1 MAIFDPYT
9 ARFNRLFPVSP
20 RGSTMSRTDIRTDNI
35 LRQRPPVTAPAL
47 SPMMQRVARQS
58 AESRL
63 DMPRMPLPPVTG
75 QTDQRPP
82 QGADTGL
89 MGALRAPLMSPR
101 GQAISQAAL
110 AGLEAGGYT
119 TMPTTLGQAIGKMG
133 QAALLGYGAGQ
144 DRQAQ
149 IEAAELAKKADAR
162 TARLQ
167 EVQAMTALAKAQ
179 QPSKPVMKMLPVE
192 GGTQLTMLDPI
203 TGEILGKVGGVKP
216 ASGMQ
221 VSVDAEGNITFTQ
234 GATGV
239 EKGTKKDLEKD
250 ILSLT
255 GQISMLDQAKL
266 AYDPSLLTYGAEL
279 ENLYGTTLSKINPNA
294 LSSEQKD
301 KIARRT
307 QFVRGVQ
314 QTFSTLLNELSGAA
328 VSAFELRNAKKYSV
342 NPDDSPI
349 QFESKLRDQTG
360 FAKAALYR
368 AQQILGGES
377 ITNDLSQ
384 KYPISVSGK
393 DRDGNVR
400 TLYMHEFVE
409 KYMQINDVD
418 QATAIEAYAKEAKG
432 SR

>member
-1 MAIFDPYT
+1 
-9 ARFNRLFPVSP
+9 
-20 RGSTMSRTDIRTDNI
+20 
-35 LRQRPPVTAPAL
+35 
-47 SPMMQRVARQS
+47 
-58 AESRL
+58 
-63 DMPRMPLPPVTG
+63 
-75 QTDQRPP
+75 
-82 QGADTGL
+82 
-89 MGALRAPLMSPR
+89 MSPR

-133 QAALLGYGAGQ
+133 QAALQGYAAGE

-149 IEAAELAKKADAR
+149 VEAAELAKKADAR

-167 EVQAMTALAKAQ
+167 EIQAMTALAKAR

-221 VSVDAEGNITFTQ
+221 VSVDADGNITFTQ
-234 GATGV
+234 GASGI

-250 ILSLT
+250 VLSLT
-255 GQISMLDQAKL
+255 NQISMLDQARL

-279 ENLYGTTLSKINPNA
+279 ENLYGTTLSKINPES
-294 LSSEQKD
+294 LSPEQKD
-301 KIARRT
+301 RIARRT
-307 QFVRGVQ
+307 QLIRGIQ
-314 QTFSTLLNELSGAA
+314 QSFSVLLNELSGAA

-368 AQQILGGES
+368 SQQILGGEP
-377 ITNDLSQ
+377 ITSDLSQ
-384 KYPISVSGK
+384 KYPISISGK
-393 DRDGNVR
+393 DSEGNVR

>member
-20 RGSTMSRTDIRTDNI
+20 RGTAMSRTDIRTDNI

-47 SPMMQRVARQS
+47 SPMMQRVARQ
-58 AESRL
+58 AAQSRL
-63 DMPRMPLPPVTG
+63 ATPRRPLPPVTG
-75 QTDQRPP
+75 QTPP
-82 QGADTGL
+82 QQTQEADTGL

-167 EVQAMTALAKAQ
+167 ELQAMTALAKAQ

-250 ILSLT
+250 VLSLT
-255 GQISMLDQAKL
+255 SQISMLDQAKL
-266 AYDPSLLTYGAEL
+266 AYDPSLLTYKAEL
-279 ENLYGTTLSKINPNA
+279 ENLYGTTLSKINPEA
-294 LSSEQKD
+294 LSPEQKD
-301 KIARRT
+301 RIARRT
-307 QFVRGVQ
+307 QFVRGIQ
-314 QTFSTLLNELSGAA
+314 QTFSQLLNELSGAA

-384 KYPISVSGK
+384 KYPISISGK
-393 DRDGNVR
+393 DSEGNVR

-409 KYMQINDVD
+409 KYMQNNDVD
-418 QATAIEAYAKEAKG
+418 QATAIEAYAEMAKG

>member
-1 MAIFDPYT
+1 
-9 ARFNRLFPVSP
+9 
-20 RGSTMSRTDIRTDNI
+20 
-35 LRQRPPVTAPAL
+35 
-47 SPMMQRVARQS
+47 
-58 AESRL
+58 
-63 DMPRMPLPPVTG
+63 
-75 QTDQRPP
+75 
-82 QGADTGL
+82 
-89 MGALRAPLMSPR
+89 MSPR

-133 QAALLGYGAGQ
+133 QAALLGYGAGE

-167 EVQAMTALAKAQ
+167 EIQAMTALAKAQ

-192 GGTQLTMLDPI
+192 GGTQLTMLDPN

-234 GATGV
+234 GAAGV

-255 GQISMLDQAKL
+255 SQISMLDQAKL
-266 AYDPSLLTYGAEL
+266 AYDPRLLTYKAEL
-279 ENLYGTTLSKINPNA
+279 ENLYGTTLSKIEPEA
-294 LSSEQKD
+294 LSPEQKD
-301 KIARRT
+301 RIARRT
-307 QFVRGVQ
+307 QFVRGIQ
-314 QTFSTLLNELSGAA
+314 QTFSQLLNELSGAA

-377 ITNDLSQ
+377 ITSDLSQ
-384 KYPISVSGK
+384 KYPISISGK
-393 DRDGNVR
+393 DSEGNVR

-409 KYMQINDVD
+409 KYMQNNDVD
-418 QATAIEAYAKEAKG
+418 QATAIEAYAEMAKG

>member
-1 MAIFDPYT
+1 
-9 ARFNRLFPVSP
+9 
-20 RGSTMSRTDIRTDNI
+20 
-35 LRQRPPVTAPAL
+35 
-47 SPMMQRVARQS
+47 
-58 AESRL
+58 
-63 DMPRMPLPPVTG
+63 
-75 QTDQRPP
+75 
-82 QGADTGL
+82 
-89 MGALRAPLMSPR
+89 MSPR

-119 TMPTTLGQAIGKMG
+119 TTPTTLGQAIGKMG
-133 QAALLGYGAGQ
+133 QAALLGYGAGE

-167 EVQAMTALAKAQ
+167 EIQAMTALAKAQ

-192 GGTQLTMLDPI
+192 GGTQLTMLDPN

-234 GATGV
+234 GAAGV

-255 GQISMLDQAKL
+255 NQLSMLDQARL
-266 AYDPSLLTYGAEL
+266 AYDPSLLTYKAEL
-279 ENLYGTTLSKINPNA
+279 ENLYGTTLSKIKPEA
-294 LSSEQKD
+294 LSPEQKNR
-301 KIARRT
+301 IARRT
-307 QFVRGVQ
+307 QFVRGIQ
-314 QTFSTLLNELSGAA
+314 QTFSQLLNELSGAA

-384 KYPISVSGK
+384 KYPISISGK
-393 DRDGNVR
+393 DSEGNVR

-409 KYMQINDVD
+409 KYMQNNDVD
-418 QATAIEAYAKEAKG
+418 QATAIEAYAEMAKG